1 MSTVEVKSATN
12 IRASGPNP
20 VVLYT
25 VPAGKQAVVRTVN
38 INNTCQAAVAISP
51 VLGLR
56 RSGSITTLSSVNINN
71 TASANMLT
79 APITMISG
87 DELVTTE
94 AAAPAFGERLIATFP
109 DGGVNSSVAIV
120 DGTTIICCDANGIYR
135 STNSGQ
141 TLSQVSSLACELNI
155 YAAKIGTDY
164 FIYQSTTSARR
175 STDGGA
181 TWTTQAIT
189 NGPDVTNN
197 FGQRISAP
205 GRIVFNGTVYGGLTS
220 ATQLSTTTDGITW
233 TNVAAAFPNNV
244 DCLVWSGTHW
254 IAGRNSTSS
263 QIYRST
269 DGASWSTV
277 TARTASSGGGVAG
290 LATNGSGVVVT
301 GVLSGISVLGRSA
314 DHGATWSD
322 QTTPFRGVS
331 TSPTPVYLGTN
342 FLFCT
347 DATNNLNAYS
357 PSGLTGSFVGPVASA
372 IVNASQN
379 SFAYGVNG
387 TSVFYAVGAADTG
400 LRTFTLATP
409 TAYAGMDVTAA
420 ILEVTP

>member
-1 MSTVEVKSATN
+1 MSTVEVKAATN
-12 IRASGPNP
+12 KRASGTNP

-25 VPAGKQAVVRTVN
+25 APVGKQAVVRTVN

-56 RSGSITTLSSVNINN
+56 RSGSITTLSSVSIGNGV
-71 TASANMLT
+71 SANMLT

-94 AAAPAFGERLIATFP
+94 AVAPAFGERLITTFP
-109 DGGVNSSVAIV
+109 DGLVDSNLAIV
-120 DGTTIICCDANGIYR
+120 DGTTVICCNVNGIYR

-141 TLSQVSSLACELNI
+141 TLTQVSSLSCEANI
-155 YAAKIGTDY
+155 FAAKIGTDY

-175 STDGGA
+175 STDGGV

-197 FGQRISAP
+197 FGRRISAP
-205 GRIVFNGTVYGGLTS
+205 GRIVYNGTVYGGLTS
-220 ATQLSTTTDGITW
+220 ATQLSTTTNGITW
-233 TNVAAAFPNNV
+233 TNVAAAFPDTV

-254 IAGRNSTSS
+254 IAGRSATAA

-277 TARTASSGGGVAG
+277 TARTAGGGGLVGG

-301 GVLSGISVLGRSA
+301 GLISGVSTIGRSA

-322 QTTPFRGVS
+322 QTLPFTGVAQA
-331 TSPTPVYLGTN
+331 PTPVYIGTN

-347 DATNNLNAYS
+347 NATNNPNGYS
-357 PSGLTGSFVGPVASA
+357 PSGLTGSFIGPVASA
-372 IVNASQN
+372 IVNTSVN

-387 TSVFYAVGAADTG
+387 TSVFYTAGSSSG
-400 LRTFTLATP
+400 LRTFTLTLP
-409 TAYAGMDVTAA
+409 TAFAGMDVTAA